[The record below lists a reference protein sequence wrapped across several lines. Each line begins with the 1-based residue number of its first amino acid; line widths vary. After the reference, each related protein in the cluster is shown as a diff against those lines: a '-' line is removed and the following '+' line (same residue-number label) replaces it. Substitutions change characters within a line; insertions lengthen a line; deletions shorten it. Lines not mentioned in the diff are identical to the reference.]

1 MSTSFFSSK
10 KDQKKKVSA
19 QREDYSFT
27 LTNIDVAKIDNDFNI
42 DKMKEFG
49 FDLTGKTITFDSTE
63 STSLEKLGISS
74 LRKEPIQTIISKD
87 KKKICSYLSFVDIN
101 TRLKM
106 ESFTTIPCYGCRRK
120 FSSQPLGIPI
130 EFHPSIYVSRNDHT
144 KTKRLTTREKEKIQ
158 DKNTTIENTTIENTI
173 IEKDYFDTEG
183 VVCSF
188 NCIIS
193 CIEDSPSPLYKNTP
207 YLISLMYKLIFGK
220 YPEQKIIRSPS
231 WKMRQEYGGPLSDE
245 EFEKSLQTIQF
256 TDTHQC
262 RKLERLFNPVSRVF
276 DAKDIELK

>member
-1 MSTSFFSSK
+1 MSTSFFTSK

-19 QREDYSFT
+19 QRDDFSFT

-42 DKMKEFG
+42 EKMKEFG
-49 FDLTGKTITFDSTE
+49 FDLTGKTIVFDSTE

-106 ESFTTIPCYGCRRK
+106 ESVTSIPCYGCRRK

-130 EFHPSIYVSRNDHT
+130 EFHPSIYVSKNDPT
-144 KTKRLTTREKEKIQ
+144 KTKRLTTREKEEIQ
-158 DKNTTIENTTIENTI
+158 NKDKNTI

-193 CIEDSPSPLYKNTP
+193 CIEDSPSPLYKKTP

-220 YPEQKIIRSPS
+220 YPEQKIVRSPS
-231 WKMRQEYGGPLSDE
+231 WKMREEYGGPLSDE
-245 EFEKSLQTIQF
+245 EFQKSLQTIQF